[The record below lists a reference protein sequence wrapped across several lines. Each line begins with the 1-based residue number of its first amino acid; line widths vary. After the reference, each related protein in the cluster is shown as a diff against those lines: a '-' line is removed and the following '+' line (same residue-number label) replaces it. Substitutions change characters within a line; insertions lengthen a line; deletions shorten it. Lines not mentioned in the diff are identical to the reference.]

1 MTVGKGTVL
10 PLRVATQRA
19 SSELEGLYTRLE
31 RLEHGLDTVLV
42 ATPTALDSQSIGMLQ
57 ELDMLRQSIGALADY
72 LGQVAAETGTDG
84 MVNTAGALSAVPL
97 RDMAERLGGRQKSVA
112 AAGHP
117 ELF

>member
-1 MTVGKGTVL
+1 MTAGSGTLL
-10 PLRVATQRA
+10 PLRIATQRA

-42 ATPTALDSQSIGMLQ
+42 ATPSALDTQSIGMLQ

-72 LGQVAAETGTDG
+72 LGQVALETDADG
-84 MVNTAGALSAVPL
+84 MVNTADALNAVPL
-97 RDMAERLGGRQKSVA
+97 RDMAERLGGRKKPSA
-112 AAGHP
+112 AGGHP

>member
-1 MTVGKGTVL
+1 MSFGTGTVL

-19 SSELEGLYTRLE
+19 SSELEGLYMRLE
-31 RLEHGLDTVLV
+31 RLERGLDAVLV
-42 ATPTALDSQSIGMLQ
+42 ATPAALDTQSIGMLQ

-72 LGQVAAETGTDG
+72 LGQVAAETGSDG
-84 MVNTAGALSAVPL
+84 LVNTADALSAVPL
-97 RDMAERLGGRQKSVA
+97 RDMAERLGGRQKPAA